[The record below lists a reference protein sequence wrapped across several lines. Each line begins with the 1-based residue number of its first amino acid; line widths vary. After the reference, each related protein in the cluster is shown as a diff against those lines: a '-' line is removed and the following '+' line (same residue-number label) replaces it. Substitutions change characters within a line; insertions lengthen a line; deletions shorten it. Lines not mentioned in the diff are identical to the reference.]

1 METLPCRV
9 RVLRHDDAE
18 FKSLKNTNV
27 LLYWPH
33 GVGDFV
39 FLGYILPLLEPT
51 NRYWVTRFG
60 DDTVSIMERSEAI
73 TPIYTGLI
81 KSSDGRHY
89 GNRHFG
95 LEYDKLGGGEEQ
107 LDLPLGLHKIVTE
120 NQISTFFWTSFFET
134 YGHSR
139 YPFHSKARSLLPHM
153 IAEKPSCPN
162 QLDSPLRN
170 CISLEVDPW
179 LQGWVESRLA
189 TFAGF
194 GKRKLCLIGRDGHTN
209 IDKNWGHLW
218 REEMPDGKRIEGEEC
233 RDFMRLF
240 LKRDP
245 NWMFLSMEDQRFE
258 GEHTL
263 KSKDLNAFTYA
274 ELFGCGPGPRLP
286 FGLVMKALI
295 NIADL
300 AVGVPAGML
309 FLCLLKK
316 DLPTV
321 GVWIA
326 HLPSWYNEPGQ
337 SAIHLISRNISD
349 LGLDQRPGSF
359 EDRDGLHF
367 NVVKVETRIIT
378 GQQVLDAVERLTK

>member
-120 NQISTFFWTSFFET
+120 NQISTVFLDKFF
-134 YGHSR
+134 
-139 YPFHSKARSLLPHM
+139 
-153 IAEKPSCPN
+153 
-162 QLDSPLRN
+162 
-170 CISLEVDPW
+170 
-179 LQGWVESRLA
+179 
-189 TFAGF
+189 
-194 GKRKLCLIGRDGHTN
+194 
-209 IDKNWGHLW
+209 
-218 REEMPDGKRIEGEEC
+218 
-233 RDFMRLF
+233 
-240 LKRDP
+240 
-245 NWMFLSMEDQRFE
+245 
-258 GEHTL
+258 
-263 KSKDLNAFTYA
+263 
-274 ELFGCGPGPRLP
+274 
-286 FGLVMKALI
+286 
-295 NIADL
+295 
-300 AVGVPAGML
+300 
-309 FLCLLKK
+309 
-316 DLPTV
+316 
-321 GVWIA
+321 
-326 HLPSWYNEPGQ
+326 
-337 SAIHLISRNISD
+337 
-349 LGLDQRPGSF
+349 
-359 EDRDGLHF
+359 
-367 NVVKVETRIIT
+367 
-378 GQQVLDAVERLTK
+378 